1 MTWARVGRLML
12 ALAVA
17 SAGCSEARARVQP
30 PEAPSARAAVAGS
43 DSVVFAGGCFWGVQA
58 VFQHVK
64 GVQRAVS
71 GYAGGTSVTA
81 DYETVSSGRTGHAES
96 VKVVFDP
103 AQVSYGELLPV
114 FFTVAHDPTQLD
126 AQGPDVGSQYR
137 SAVFYRT
144 DAQRAAA
151 LAYVTQLDSAHTY
164 RRPIVTQLAP
174 LQAFYAAEDYHQD
187 YFTKHPDEPYIVY
200 NDAPKVAHL
209 QRRFPALYVPYVPR

>member
-1 MTWARVGRLML
+1 MK
-12 ALAVA
+12 
-17 SAGCSEARARVQP
+17 S
-30 PEAPSARAAVAGS
+30 PEAPATRAALAGS

-71 GYAGGTSVTA
+71 GYAGGTNGTA

-96 VKVVFDP
+96 VQVVFDP
-103 AQVSYGELLPV
+103 AQVSYGELLTV
-114 FFTVAHDPTQLD
+114 FFTVVHDPTQLN
-126 AQGPDVGSQYR
+126 AQGPDVGPQYR
-137 SAVFYRT
+137 SAIFYRT

-151 LAYVTQLDSAHTY
+151 REYVGQLDSAHTY
-164 RRPIVTQLAP
+164 RRKIVTQLVP
-174 LQAFYAAEDYHQD
+174 LAGFFAAEDYHQD

-209 QRRFPALYVPYVPR
+209 QRRFPALYVAYPPR